1 MDRKSLVASL
11 QNFRQ
16 NLLRQQYLNSSLD
29 ELRRKRAEY
38 ERQCKLSENPDKA
51 SYPPEKSTYG
61 YERLSAYDKKHM
73 PKEKSKK
80 YKEFRVSFCATLLKI
95 LIYLFLVAAL
105 SVGVWLLIMKLGK
118 IPFADA
124 LKLFADSD
132 KRTLAIGILV
142 ITMCVM
148 TYLIRF
154 RVNDGNGLFEYD
166 TFHDFFGDIFDGVYE
181 KRLKRYFARHAVA
194 RSREYKIDL
203 EENYEKSKKVSDE
216 TKPRLAETIALIST
230 KSQELDAINK
240 AVDEYDILPE
250 KYKTVD
256 AVEHIS
262 GYIRDMRAD
271 SIKEAIN
278 LYAYEASERS
288 HRNRLMWEAQLQTE
302 AMQNAADAAWRA
314 ADEQARTARAQERAA
329 DEAEKRRKAAEETL
343 DKVKDIK
350 DILDS

>member
-16 NLLRQQYLNSSLD
+16 NLIRQRDLKLSLNDLQEERDKYKIGSIQPLRKECDTAPEEAGFNDTNL
-29 ELRRKRAEY
+29 AEY
-38 ERQCKLSENPDKA
+38 D
-51 SYPPEKSTYG
+51 EK
-61 YERLSAYDKKHM
+61 
-73 PKEKSKK
+73 
-80 YKEFRVSFCATLLKI
+80 
-95 LIYLFLVAAL
+95 
-105 SVGVWLLIMKLGK
+105 
-118 IPFADA
+118 
-124 LKLFADSD
+124 
-132 KRTLAIGILV
+132 
-142 ITMCVM
+142 
-148 TYLIRF
+148 
-154 RVNDGNGLFEYD
+154 N
-166 TFHDFFGDIFDGVYE
+166 
-181 KRLKRYFARHAVA
+181 
-194 RSREYKIDL
+194 
-203 EENYEKSKKVSDE
+203 
-216 TKPRLAETIALIST
+216 KPRLPKGMEKKDGKDLAFLDSKLFYIVLIISAAILALIWTINLALQGTFDLTVTAFGKIIFGGIILFFVVMFILGIIFFIIVMILVDPVICS
-230 KSQELDAINK
+230 KYLKRKKKYYISHKQARAEAYQKDLDERYAGDKKYADELAQKLPKAELAVANASRELDAVNK
-240 AVDEYDILPE
+240 VIAEYDILPD
-250 KYKTVD
+250 KYKTLD

-262 GYIRDMRAD
+262 DYIRDMRAD

>member
-16 NLLRQQYLNSSLD
+16 NLVKQRNMEAVLDDLRKERD
-29 ELRRKRAEY
+29 EY
-38 ERQCKLSENPDKA
+38 ERGSKQPLRKECDTAPEKAKAGDTNLAEYDEKNKPRLPKGMDKEDGEDPTLVNCNLFYTVLIISTVALAVVLMFVCRKILPSFKIFENWISTIVVGILLLIASFFVLLVVIVFLVTLFIDPVIRSKYLKRKKEYYINHKQARAEAYQKDLDEKYASDKKYADEMTQKLSEA
-51 SYPPEKSTYG
+51 E
-61 YERLSAYDKKHM
+61 
-73 PKEKSKK
+73 
-80 YKEFRVSFCATLLKI
+80 
-95 LIYLFLVAAL
+95 
-105 SVGVWLLIMKLGK
+105 
-118 IPFADA
+118 
-124 LKLFADSD
+124 
-132 KRTLAIGILV
+132 LAIAY
-142 ITMCVM
+142 T
-148 TYLIRF
+148 
-154 RVNDGNGLFEYD
+154 
-166 TFHDFFGDIFDGVYE
+166 
-181 KRLKRYFARHAVA
+181 
-194 RSREYKIDL
+194 S
-203 EENYEKSKKVSDE
+203 S
-216 TKPRLAETIALIST
+216 
-230 KSQELDAINK
+230 ELDAINK
-240 AVDEYDILPE
+240 AVAEYDILPE
-250 KYKTVD
+250 KYKTLD

-262 GYIRDMRAD
+262 DYIRDMRAD